1 MNPQLDPENVSV
13 DDLPRLLREMVAL
26 IGMQA
31 TLAIVQHYGGVRL
44 YVPITMTP
52 EHILARQIGVD
63 AACKLSAEYGGLD
76 HFYIPRAAVALRSA
90 RNTEIVDKFVKGI
103 TLRQLAL
110 SYGMTERGVTKI
122 LATQDVARDDRQTGL
137 F

>member
-1 MNPQLDPENVSV
+1 MNPRLDPDNVSV

-52 EHILARQIGVD
+52 EHILARQIGAD
-63 AACKLSAEYGGLD
+63 AAFKLSGEYGGLD

-90 RNTEIVDKFVKGI
+90 RNTEIVDKFVKGV